1 MRTRILLQM
10 ELQHIDSHDELL
22 EAIKGSPRAFCLI
35 YKKGSNQS
43 DCAFN
48 NLSETIKVIK
58 QINVLAVDVTKTKGV
73 HSQYDI
79 KSAPSL
85 LYFENGKYKNV
96 VKGCNSTDF
105 YTNLIEESLYSAEM
119 ENNKQVQKRV
129 TVYST
134 PTCSWCTTLKTHLR
148 KNHIRYTDIDVSQD
162 QTAAQAMVSKS
173 GQQGVPQTDINGE
186 MIIGF
191 DKNRINKLLGING

>member
-1 MRTRILLQM
+1 MILK
-10 ELQHIDSHDELL
+10 HIDSHKDLL
-22 EAIKGSPRAFCLI
+22 IKIEGSKRAFCLI

-48 NLSETIKVIK
+48 NLGKAIDTLDGIVIMAV
-58 QINVLAVDVTKTKGV
+58 NVVNTKDVHTK
-73 HSQYDI
+73 YDI
-79 KSAPSL
+79 KSAPTL
-85 LYFENGKYKNV
+85 IYFENGIYKNL
-96 VKGCNSTDF
+96 VKGCNSSD
-105 YTNLIEESLYSAEM
+105 YYKNLIEESLYSVEM
-119 ENNKQVQKRV
+119 EQNDKPQKRV

-148 KNHIRYTDIDVSQD
+148 KNHIRYSDIDISQD
-162 QTAAQAMVSKS
+162 QAAAQVMVGKS

-191 DKNRINKLLGING
+191 DKNRINKLLGINS